1 MLIAILLNI
10 IIRLRRYYADVDSS
24 LQFVDDVKNFEL
36 DSNLSRGLTMTKG
49 TFLWA
54 ALLVLALLVSVLAL
68 GWAHLPWKYQRG
80 RRVGPG

>member
-10 IIRLRRYYADVDSS
+10 LIRLRRYYADVDSS
-24 LQFVDDVKNFEL
+24 LQFADDVKNFEL
-36 DSNLSRGLTMTKG
+36 DSDLSRGLTMTKG

-68 GWAHLPWKYQRG
+68 GWAHLP
-80 RRVGPG
+80 

>member
-68 GWAHLPWKYQRG
+68 GWAHLP
-80 RRVGPG
+80 